1 MEPHAEEAATAAV
14 SKYEVAPAAEPA
26 ADALP
31 SPESFEALAALFEA
45 RREAVLHTHL
55 VRNVHLVRLEPGR
68 LEFRPGEHAPR
79 DLANRLGS
87 HLSAWTGQRWVV
99 SVSQDEGAPTLAEQ
113 EAAAQ
118 RREREAASRH
128 PLVQAAQQAFPGAR
142 ITRVEPSPRAG
153 LEPDDVED
161 ENDAGDG

>member
-79 DLANRLGS
+79 DSPGGS
-87 HLSAWTGQRWVV
+87 SSG
-99 SVSQDEGAPTLAEQ
+99 P
-113 EAAAQ
+113 
-118 RREREAASRH
+118 AS
-128 PLVQAAQQAFPGAR
+128 
-142 ITRVEPSPRAG
+142 TPRATSPTG
-153 LEPDDVED
+153 S
-161 ENDAGDG
+161 GRT